1 MKYIFATI
9 LSVFF
14 ISCSVH
20 KKSTDNVSVMAVEG
34 YEDYN
39 VYSNEEGTYMLL
51 TRNIDES
58 AKYPFN
64 RLLLVVYSK
73 IDKRII
79 FSDELR
85 DGKVIW
91 KSNNIIYATFSVV
104 VQSNDPLEN
113 STEYEY
119 DVVKNRKKRLLPN
132 P

>member
-1 MKYIFATI
+1 M
-9 LSVFF
+9 V
-14 ISCSVH
+14 
-20 KKSTDNVSVMAVEG
+20 VEG

-39 VYSNEEGTYMLL
+39 VYPNEEGTYMLL
-51 TRNIDES
+51 TRDIEES
-58 AKYPFN
+58 EKYPFN

-85 DGKVIW
+85 NGKVIW
-91 KSNNIIYATFSVV
+91 KSNNVIYVTFSVA

-119 DVVKNRKKRLLPN
+119 DLVKKRKKRLLPN
-132 P
+132 L